1 MTTSTTSHQKTFRF
15 RIEPDGAIGTLE
27 NALAIV
33 RRLGLDLRS
42 LRTTGGLDGLEVS
55 MRIASEEE
63 DALLLC
69 RQRLHNVIGILAIRE
84 TPALVA
90 VTGCSGLDLLPQPE
104 QRPDVAEH
112 CAFSVV

>member
-1 MTTSTTSHQKTFRF
+1 MTTSATLHQKTFRF
-15 RIEPDGAIGTLE
+15 RIEADGAIGTLE
-27 NALAIV
+27 GALAIV

-42 LRTTGGLDGLEVS
+42 LRTTGGLGGLEVS

-63 DALLLC
+63 GALLLC

-90 VTGCSGLDLLPQPE
+90 GEASTGSGERPE
-104 QRPDVAEH
+104 PDRQCETAALY
-112 CAFSVV
+112 AFK